1 MDAAGELAV
10 VPSCFHGGSDSCF
23 LGAPGATGSPS
34 GAMSGQGRGVV
45 FSCRP
50 PPLRVTPRPAWLGRK
65 PCTIPGPVGT
75 LISRVSPNFKFCGW
89 NFFLANDLSVL
100 LSAESWG
107 SRAHGQDPECWVDG

>member
-45 FSCRP
+45 FSCRSP
-50 PPLRVTPRPAWLGRK
+50 PSGSPHVL
-65 PCTIPGPVGT
+65 PGWEGNHAP
-75 LISRVSPNFKFCGW
+75 SP
-89 NFFLANDLSVL
+89 DLSGH
-100 LSAESWG
+100 LSLGCLPTLSSVAGIS
-107 SRAHGQDPECWVDG
+107 SLRMT